1 MSTKGARASVDT
13 AKAPAV
19 PISRE
24 NVLLLGSLAF
34 GHTLMHCLQYGFL
47 ILLPPIKK
55 HFRLDDI
62 QYGGI
67 ESARSF
73 SSLLVNI
80 PAGAVAAL
88 LKRRWAAILASALV
102 GIGVAFFIL
111 GAAPN
116 YFVVLVGAA
125 LVGVGTS
132 LWHPPALST
141 LSARMPERLGFAL
154 SIHGMGG
161 EIGNFVGPI
170 GMGLLIAAF
179 TWQTAS
185 QILIVPLV
193 AVAILLWAI
202 LRNIPGRESTGGG
215 GKAYGTALIGLFTN
229 KTVMGLAVA
238 RGIEAMGNR
247 ATLAFFSLYLQE
259 KVVNGGL
266 GFSEPS
272 AGLYVA
278 LSNFLGIFSQ
288 PVMGY
293 LSDKVGRKWVIV
305 PSLVM
310 LGVFIS
316 MLAWVGPGIGLIAVV
331 LCIGLFAYSL
341 GAIFQAASI
350 DVTDE
355 KTGAMTIALL
365 FASSGLFGL
374 FSPIIAGVIS
384 STYGIRSVFI
394 YGAAMM
400 VLAALIVLVLPLGRA
415 KHHARSH

>member
-1 MSTKGARASVDT
+1 MLSVKAAVARAIPVSGE
-13 AKAPAV
+13 K
-19 PISRE
+19 
-24 NVLLLGSLAF
+24 LLLLSTLSV
-34 GHTLMHCLQYGFL
+34 GHMLMHCLQYGWL
-47 ILLPPIKK
+47 ILLPPIKLT
-55 HFRLDDI
+55 FGLNDV

-67 ESARSF
+67 ESARSL
-73 SSLLVNI
+73 SSFLVNI
-80 PAGAVAAL
+80 PAGAVADL

-141 LSARMPERLGFAL
+141 LSARMPERRGFAL

-272 AGLYVA
+272 ARFYVA
-278 LSNFLGIFSQ
+278 LTFEI
-288 PVMGY
+288 
-293 LSDKVGRKWVIV
+293 
-305 PSLVM
+305 
-310 LGVFIS
+310 
-316 MLAWVGPGIGLIAVV
+316 
-331 LCIGLFAYSL
+331 
-341 GAIFQAASI
+341 
-350 DVTDE
+350 
-355 KTGAMTIALL
+355 
-365 FASSGLFGL
+365 
-374 FSPIIAGVIS
+374 
-384 STYGIRSVFI
+384 
-394 YGAAMM
+394 
-400 VLAALIVLVLPLGRA
+400 
-415 KHHARSH
+415 